1 MANKSAI
8 LNFLAT
14 IFELVQ
20 GLLIITMYTKFEENP
35 EKTPTFIAFT
45 R

>member
-1 MANKSAI
+1 MGNKSAI
-8 LNFLAT
+8 LNFVVT

-20 GLLIITMYTKFEENP
+20 RLVITTVYTKFEENS
-35 EKTPTFIAFT
+35 EKTPPFIVFT

>member
-1 MANKSAI
+1 MGNKSAI
-8 LNFLAT
+8 LNFVAT

-20 GLLIITMYTKFEENP
+20 GLAITTVYTKFEKNP